1 VSARIFVNLLRTSQS
16 VVCELH
22 FGNEPENWIPERNT
36 IRIKNELEIN
46 EIVLN
51 IFPNMLMG
59 KILQ

>member
-1 VSARIFVNLLRTSQS
+1 MSARIFVNLLLTSQS
-16 VVCELH
+16 VGCQLH
-22 FGNEPENWIPERNT
+22 FGNEPENWIPEGNT

-46 EIVLN
+46 EMILN